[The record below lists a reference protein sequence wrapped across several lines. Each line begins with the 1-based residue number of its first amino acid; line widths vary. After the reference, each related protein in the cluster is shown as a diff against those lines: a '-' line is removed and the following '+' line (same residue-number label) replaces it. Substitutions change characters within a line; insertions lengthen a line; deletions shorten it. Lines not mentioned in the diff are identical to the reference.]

1 MQWENTE
8 KGVAMADYVL
18 VESRDP
24 FEYAD
29 TSYFYQVAEDLSK
42 AGNNVTF
49 FLVQNGVL
57 TARKGISNSAVE
69 KLQKG
74 APGVKILADEF
85 SLRERAITAGKLAS
99 GVTSSDV
106 DQLVDLL
113 AVPGVKA
120 IWH

>member
-1 MQWENTE
+1 
-8 KGVAMADYVL
+8 MADYVL

-29 TSYFYQVAEDLSK
+29 TSYFYRVAEDLSK

-49 FLVQNGVL
+49 FLVQNGVI
-57 TARKGISNSAVE
+57 TARKGMSNSAVE

-74 APGVKILADEF
+74 APGVRILADEF
-85 SLRERAITAGKLAS
+85 SLRERAITAQKLAS
-99 GVTSSDV
+99 GVASSDV

>member
-1 MQWENTE
+1 
-8 KGVAMADYVL
+8 MADYLL

-29 TSYFYQVAEDLSK
+29 TSYFYQMAEDLCK

-57 TARKGISNSAVE
+57 MARKGISNDAVARLRSA
-69 KLQKG
+69 
-74 APGVKILADEF
+74 APAVKILADDF
-85 SLRERAITAGKLAS
+85 SLRERAISADKLAD
-99 GVTSSDV
+99 GVTSVGV

-113 AVPGVKA
+113 AEPGVKA
-120 IWH
+120 VWH

>member
-1 MQWENTE
+1 
-8 KGVAMADYVL
+8 MADYVL

-24 FEYAD
+24 FEYSD
-29 TSYFYQVAEDLSK
+29 TGYFYEVAADLSK

-57 TARKGISNSAVE
+57 TARKGVTNSAVE
-69 KLQKG
+69 KLQKV
-74 APGVKILADEF
+74 APDVKILADEF
-85 SLRERAITAGKLAS
+85 SLRERAIVGSKLAS

-106 DQLVDLL
+106 DELVDLM
-113 AVPGVKA
+113 VVDGVKA

>member
-1 MQWENTE
+1 
-8 KGVAMADYVL
+8 MADYLL

-29 TSYFYQVAEDLSK
+29 ASYFYQMAEDLSK

-49 FLVQNGVL
+49 FLVQNGVIM
-57 TARKGISNSAVE
+57 ARKGISNSAVAR
-69 KLQKG
+69 LQG
-74 APGVKILADEF
+74 AAPSVKVLADEF
-85 SLRERAITAGKLAS
+85 SLRERAISAERLAD

-106 DQLVDLL
+106 DELVEML

-120 IWH
+120 VWH